1 MEARRRNRSHCL
13 RNAAAHAFAAS
24 EFCMSPRT
32 LILISVL
39 LSGIAQVC
47 LKQGMNRVQRRSHS
61 GWLGVFV
68 SVLRE
73 SFVWCWGLCFVV
85 ATSLWLIG
93 LQRVDLSY
101 AYPMVSLGYVLV
113 SVLAMTFFKEQV
125 QRDRWIA
132 ILVICAGVI
141 LIAGS

>member
-1 MEARRRNRSHCL
+1 M
-13 RNAAAHAFAAS
+13 
-24 EFCMSPRT
+24 
-32 LILISVL
+32 
-39 LSGIAQVC
+39 
-47 LKQGMNRVQRRSHS
+47 
-61 GWLGVFV
+61 
-68 SVLRE
+68 
-73 SFVWCWGLCFVV
+73 V
-85 ATSLWLIG
+85 ATSVWLIG

-113 SVLAMTFFKEQV
+113 SLLAMAFFKEQV